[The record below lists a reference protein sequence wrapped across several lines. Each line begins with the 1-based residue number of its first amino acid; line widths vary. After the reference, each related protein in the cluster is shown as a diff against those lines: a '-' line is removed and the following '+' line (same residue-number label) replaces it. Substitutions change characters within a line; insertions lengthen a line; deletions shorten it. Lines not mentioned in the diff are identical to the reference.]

1 MASGGGGVGEKN
13 TPSPLPTDGENVIQD
28 PVASQQELLITEI
41 ESADGHLVNV
51 LR

>member
-1 MASGGGGVGEKN
+1 MAAMFNAEDKITGG
-13 TPSPLPTDGENVIQD
+13 LPADGENVSHDQT
-28 PVASQQELLITEI
+28 ASQQELLITEI

>member
-1 MASGGGGVGEKN
+1 MAAMCSAEDKN
-13 TPSPLPTDGENVIQD
+13 TGSLPTESENVSHD
-28 PVASQQELLITEI
+28 PTASQQELLITEI